1 MMKSASPVSKALF
14 WLGETNIFIAFAAGA
29 CTLATYAFHNVNPDF
44 NLVAFIFFATLLI
57 YNLQRRIGDLNASG
71 KFYKTKTILMI
82 VGVVGLIPFA
92 LHLTLVEL
100 VGLSIAGA
108 ISLGYAYPFIPYK
121 GERYAIRRI
130 PYLKLWIIVL
140 AWILS
145 TTVVPLVEIVDLNST
160 DDRLSTIY
168 FALQQ
173 GAFIVALTIPFDV
186 RDLEVDYP
194 FQRTLPMVFGID
206 WSIKF
211 AQRAMMVAFLFA
223 FFNYLIG
230 FFAFPQLLVQLGVSA
245 LGYFVVAHGKKH
257 RSPLYYSIV
266 LDGMILLQGLLV
278 LVV

>member
-1 MMKSASPVSKALF
+1 MKSESPVSKTLF

-29 CTLATYAFHNVNPDF
+29 CTLATYAFHDANPNY

-71 KFYKTKTILMI
+71 AFYKTKTILMI
-82 VGVVGLIPFA
+82 LGAIGLIPFA
-92 LHLTLVEL
+92 IHLTIIEL
-100 VGLSIAGA
+100 AGLAVAGA

-145 TTVVPLVEIVDLNST
+145 TTVVPLIEIVDLNST
-160 DDRLSTIY
+160 DDRLSTLF

-194 FQRTLPMVFGID
+194 FQRTLPMVFGVE

-211 AQRAMMVAFLFA
+211 AQRAMIAAFIFAFL
-223 FFNYLIG
+223 NYLIG
-230 FFAFPQLLVQLGVSA
+230 FFAFPQMLVQLVISA
-245 LGYFVVAHGKKH
+245 LGYFVVTRGNRH

-278 LVV
+278 IAV

>member
-1 MMKSASPVSKALF
+1 MKSESSVSKALF

-29 CTLATYAFHNVNPDF
+29 CTLATYAFHDADPNF

-57 YNLQRRIGDLNASG
+57 YNLQRRIGDLNSAG
-71 KFYKTKTILMI
+71 TFYKTKTILMI
-82 VGVVGLIPFA
+82 LGALGMIPFA
-92 LHLTLVEL
+92 LHLTPVEL
-100 VGLSIAGA
+100 AGLAIAGA
-108 ISLGYAYPFIPYK
+108 ISLGYAYPFISYK
-121 GERYAIRRI
+121 GQRLSIRRI

-145 TTVVPLVEIVDLNST
+145 TTVVPLIDIVDLNSI
-160 DDRLSTIY
+160 DDRLSTIF

-211 AQRAMMVAFLFA
+211 AQRAMIAAFIFA

-230 FFAFPQLLVQLGVSA
+230 FFAFPQMLVQLAISA
-245 LGYFVVAHGKKH
+245 LGYFVVTRGKKH
-257 RSPLYYSIV
+257 RSPVYYSIV
-266 LDGMILLQGLLV
+266 LDGMILLQGVVVILV
-278 LVV
+278 

>member
-1 MMKSASPVSKALF
+1 MKSESSVSKALF

-29 CTLATYAFHNVNPDF
+29 CTLATYAFHDVQPNF

-71 KFYKTKTILMI
+71 TFYKTKTILMI
-82 VGVVGLIPFA
+82 VGALGMIPFA
-92 LHLTLVEL
+92 LHLTFVEL
-100 VGLSIAGA
+100 AGLAIAGA
-108 ISLGYAYPFIPYK
+108 ISLGYAYPFISYK
-121 GERYAIRRI
+121 GQRLSIRRI

-145 TTVVPLVEIVDLNST
+145 TTVVPLIDIVDLNST
-160 DDRLSTIY
+160 DDRLSTIF

-194 FQRTLPMVFGID
+194 FQRTLPMVFGVE

-211 AQRAMMVAFLFA
+211 AQRAMIAAFIFA

-230 FFAFPQLLVQLGVSA
+230 FFAFPQMLVQMAISA
-245 LGYFVVAHGKKH
+245 LGYFVVARGKKQ

-266 LDGMILLQGLLV
+266 LDGMILLQGVVVILV
-278 LVV
+278 